1 MTCRLCKKEQKLCDS
16 HIIAELF
23 YKKLYDP
30 INRAVKLQKDGQQK
44 FIQKGERD
52 YLLCSECESH
62 IANNIETPF
71 AKLWRKIL
79 PSSCATPSLVLTG
92 IDYKVTKLMLLSNLW
107 RAHCSKK
114 EEWKLVKLGP
124 YADKIATMI
133 KQLDPHEERVFPI
146 YGQLIVDDE
155 NEIHKDIIYPFW
167 RSRSIW
173 QLKHHSIYVSIYG
186 GVEWFIV
193 ISDSTD
199 LNIQKCCLSQSGRML
214 LPKKMFLDSSS
225 YKKSWKK

>member
-23 YKKLYDP
+23 HKELYDP
-30 INRAVKLQKDGQQK
+30 IHRAVKLQKNGQQR

-52 YLLCSECESH
+52 LLLCSECERH

-71 AKLWRKIL
+71 ANSWRKIL
-79 PSSCATPSLVLTG
+79 PSSCDTPTLELSGL
-92 IDYKVTKLMLLSNLW
+92 DYKSTKLMLLSNLW

-114 EEWKLVKLGP
+114 EVWKSVELGP

-133 KQLDPHEERVFPI
+133 KQLDPRDEMAFPI
-146 YGQLIVDDE
+146 WGQVIVDEED
-155 NEIHKDIIYPFW
+155 NIRKDIIYPFW
-167 RSRSIW
+167 RSRPIY

-193 ISDSTD
+193 ISDSKD
-199 LNIQKCCLSQSGRML
+199 LNIQKCCLSQSGHML
-214 LPKKMFLDSSS
+214 LLKKIFLESSS